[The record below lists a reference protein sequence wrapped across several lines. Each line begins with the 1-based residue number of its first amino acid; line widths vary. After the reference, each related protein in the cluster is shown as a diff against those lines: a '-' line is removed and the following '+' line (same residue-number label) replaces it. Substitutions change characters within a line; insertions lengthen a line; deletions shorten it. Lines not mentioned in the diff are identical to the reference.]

1 MLLNDIHSAV
11 SYGDMFTQFK
21 RLTRVY
27 IALAKQPFLNDFQK
41 QHDLMIAMFI
51 YATSFV
57 VFIKLILFCSN
68 SIPNATAL
76 I

>member
-1 MLLNDIHSAV
+1 MATYLHNLKEK
-11 SYGDMFTQFK
+11 K

-41 QHDLMIAMFI
+41 QHDFMIAMFI

-57 VFIKLILFCSN
+57 VFITQILAIPSD
-68 SIPNATAL
+68 SIPCETAL